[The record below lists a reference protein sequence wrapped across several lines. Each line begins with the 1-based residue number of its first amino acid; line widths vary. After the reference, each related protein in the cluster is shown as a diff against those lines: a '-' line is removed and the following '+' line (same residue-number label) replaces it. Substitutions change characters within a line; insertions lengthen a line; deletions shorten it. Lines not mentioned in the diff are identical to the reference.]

1 MFVDCGWSGITLL
14 PTPIHGGKPWTECLA
29 ACLQLSKFMEG
40 SWLLGRCKGEQGQ
53 ILGAIYRLFLTPA
66 HTREGTSVLNCF
78 APETSVGGIVL
89 LCIHLITSWGSV
101 LPVFCMGLAGLSMC
115 QTTHM
120 LVEG

>member
-1 MFVDCGWSGITLL
+1 
-14 PTPIHGGKPWTECLA
+14 
-29 ACLQLSKFMEG
+29 MEG

-66 HTREGTSVLNCF
+66 HTREGTSVLSCF